1 MAKKLRYDGF
11 SIMRNNASDDDD
23 DDDDDSDTDDARVHA
38 DDVVRSSA
46 P

>member
-11 SIMRNNASDDDD
+11 SIVRDNASD